1 MSRTAATGWLKR
13 HAAIFACGLAAFV
26 LAFLTV
32 YRHIDSG
39 DIDDAIRDSQNKL
52 EAMRRNGRAALTL
65 EADSTRLK
73 HFAELTGASLMDA
86 EAKPANLAYFYELGA
101 ARGVKVTHA
110 DQMGADAKKKTGL
123 PSVRFNLGL
132 QGAFPDVI
140 AYVAAVRL
148 DHPLMVVESFSMTPS
163 SSAAGKV
170 EEANLVIAVLS
181 GTGEGKAK

>member
-1 MSRTAATGWLKR
+1 MSKTAATGWLKR

-32 YRHIDSG
+32 YRHLDSG
-39 DIDDAIRDSQNKL
+39 EIDDAMRDGQNRL

-65 EADSTRLK
+65 ERDSTQLK
-73 HFAELTGASLMDA
+73 HFADLMGASLMDA
-86 EAKPANLAYFYELGA
+86 EAKPSNLAYFYEVGV
-101 ARGVKVTHA
+101 ARGVKVTHVEQA
-110 DQMGADAKKKTGL
+110 GVDAKKKAALT
-123 PSVRFNLGL
+123 SVRFDVGL
-132 QGAFPDVI
+132 QGAFLDVI
-140 AYVAAVRL
+140 AYVDAVRR

-163 SSAAGKV
+163 SSAKGKV